1 MNPKV
6 SCYSLNRYAC
16 HKYLIYFICV
26 SGILSSSSSSSL
38 EIQTEDSSDRRVA
51 DVNDLDVGT
60 FTSFNIIER
69 NVGIEE
75 TTENLIYRAFKI
87 CLKSYVRGVDIT
99 SRGIVLVKN
108 CFPADIVPSEEEINS
123 ALNELW
129 KVQETKKIPRRIIM
143 NESSRHRAVYQI
155 NYKNEKHRELECIFG
170 PMQKT
175 VVETINGALDLL
187 NKDVFCKTHD
197 LKYHIRYIKDTRYPS
212 QELISSLGVADA
224 NALTKQGCHI
234 DFPFLTAKGMSCF
247 LSASCGT
254 KLEVLQLPEGIK
266 LAGLKASD
274 LVGHGV
280 KFQSIEYDRC
290 DFLIMRGDWPHRGT
304 NYTT

>member
-1 MNPKV
+1 M
-6 SCYSLNRYAC
+6 R
-16 HKYLIYFICV
+16 
-26 SGILSSSSSSSL
+26 
-38 EIQTEDSSDRRVA
+38 
-51 DVNDLDVGT
+51 
-60 FTSFNIIER
+60 ER
-69 NVGIEE
+69 
-75 TTENLIYRAFKI
+75 
-87 CLKSYVRGVDIT
+87 
-99 SRGIVLVKN
+99 
-108 CFPADIVPSEEEINS
+108 
-123 ALNELW
+123 
-129 KVQETKKIPRRIIM
+129 
-143 NESSRHRAVYQI
+143 
-155 NYKNEKHRELECIFG
+155 
-170 PMQKT
+170 
-175 VVETINGALDLL
+175 DLL
-187 NKDVFCKTHD
+187 NKDVFCQTHD
-197 LKYHIRYIKDTRYPS
+197 LNYHIRYIKDTTYPS